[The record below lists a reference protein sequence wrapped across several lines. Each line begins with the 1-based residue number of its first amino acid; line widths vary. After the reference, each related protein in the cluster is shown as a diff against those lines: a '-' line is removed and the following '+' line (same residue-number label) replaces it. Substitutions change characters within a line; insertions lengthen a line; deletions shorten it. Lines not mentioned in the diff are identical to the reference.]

1 MSILLL
7 HGGAGKAR
15 DEKTRG
21 AIQAALE
28 EVAAAAFATLQKSG
42 ALLAVIE
49 ATRLL
54 EDNPLFNAGL
64 GSKLQQDG
72 AARLSA
78 SLCDGSTRRFS
89 GVINAEKLPNPIL
102 LCHHLLGEKDRVLA
116 GGGAVQRAQE
126 LGLPLGDVR
135 SEAALRAWQ
144 AALEGETGTVGAVAL
159 DDRGDL
165 CAASSTGGRGMERV
179 GRVSDSCTVAGNH
192 ANAHCAVTTT
202 GVGEHIVD
210 CALAVRLTEASRRG
224 ADLNAAALDLISE
237 MQEWD
242 WRAGFIAVDKTGHWV
257 ARRTTA
263 SMSWCK
269 VDETG
274 IHGFWNEAEA
284 SGRPQGPQAQS

>member
-15 DEKTRG
+15 NEETRA
-21 AIQAALE
+21 AIQAALG
-28 EVAAAAFATLQKSG
+28 EVAAAAFATLQESG
-42 ALLAVIE
+42 ALLGVVE

-64 GSKLQQDG
+64 GSKLQADG
-72 AARLSA
+72 VARLSA
-78 SLCDGSTRRFS
+78 SLCEGTTHRFS
-89 GVINAEKLPNPIL
+89 GVINAEGLPNPIL
-102 LCHHLLGEKDRVLA
+102 LCHHLLEERDRVLS
-116 GGGAVQRAQE
+116 GPGAVQRAQD

-135 SEAALRAWQ
+135 TDAAIRTWKAALD
-144 AALEGETGTVGAVAL
+144 GETGTVGAVAL
-159 DDRGDL
+159 DGAGFL

-179 GRVSDSCTVAGNH
+179 GRVSDSCTIAGNH
-192 ANAHCAVTTT
+192 ANNHCAATTT

-224 ADLNAAALDLISE
+224 ESLDGAALDLVRE
-237 MQEWD
+237 MRERD
-242 WRAGFIAVDKTGHWV
+242 WRAGFVAVDRSGQWV

-263 SMSWCK
+263 SLSWCK

-274 IHGFWNEAEA
+274 TTGFWDETGA
-284 SGRPQGPQAQS
+284 SA

>member
-15 DEKTRG
+15 NAETRA

-28 EVAAAAFATLQKSG
+28 AVAASAFATLQESG
-42 ALLAVIE
+42 ALLAVVE

-64 GSKLQQDG
+64 GSKLQADG

-78 SLCDGSTRRFS
+78 SLCEGSSNRFS
-89 GVINAEKLPNPIL
+89 GVINAEGLPNPIL
-102 LCHHLLGEKDRVLA
+102 LCHHLLDERDRVLA
-116 GGGAVQRAQE
+116 GPGAVQRAQA
-126 LGLPLGDVR
+126 LGLALGDVR
-135 SEAALRAWQ
+135 TDEAIRTWQ
-144 AALEGETGTVGAVAL
+144 AAQKGETGTVGAVAL
-159 DDRGDL
+159 DGAGSL

-192 ANAHCAVTTT
+192 ANSHCATTTT

-224 ADLNAAALDLISE
+224 EDLDAAALCLVQE
-237 MQEWD
+237 MRDRD
-242 WRAGFIAVDKTGHWV
+242 WRAGFVAVDRSGRWV
-257 ARRTTA
+257 ARRTTD
-263 SMSWCK
+263 SLSWCK

-274 IHGFWNEAEA
+274 TTGFWNEAEA
-284 SGRPQGPQAQS
+284 SG